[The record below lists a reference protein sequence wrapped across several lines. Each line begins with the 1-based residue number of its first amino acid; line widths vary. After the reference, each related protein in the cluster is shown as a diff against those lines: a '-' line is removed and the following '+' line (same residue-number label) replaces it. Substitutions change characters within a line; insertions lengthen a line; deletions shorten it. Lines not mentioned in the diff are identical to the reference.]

1 MQTQTDRP
9 AVLRMTSAAL
19 VIASAWIVGRELGAG
34 LDYAL
39 WPAAAFAVI
48 GSIAAAVAA
57 HTPAPTR
64 RRGS

>member
-1 MQTQTDRP
+1 MNQPSDRP
-9 AVLRMTSAAL
+9 AVLRLTSAVL

-48 GSIAAAVAA
+48 GSVVAAVAA
-57 HTPAPTR
+57 HAPAPSRPR
-64 RRGS
+64 R